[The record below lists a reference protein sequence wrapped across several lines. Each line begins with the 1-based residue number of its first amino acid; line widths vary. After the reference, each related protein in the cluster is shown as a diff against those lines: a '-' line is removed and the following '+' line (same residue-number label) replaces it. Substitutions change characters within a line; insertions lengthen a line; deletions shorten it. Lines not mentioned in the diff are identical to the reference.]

1 VKAHWL
7 SLAVIVALSVCL
19 RATAAEPRIDKY
31 VKYDTGDFVVLTSR
45 GGAQA
50 RDFMQNLTRF
60 RVALEKILG
69 KRAARSGIATHIFI
83 TSTRDWEKYLMPREQ
98 AGGFF
103 QRSRFEN
110 YMALEGDAGDYA
122 LYVMFHEYTHF
133 YLSSQFAGEYPP
145 WFNEGLAELMAY
157 AKFKGNRVILQIPGF
172 RLDEARDRDWIPFE
186 RLIKVSQ
193 SSPEYQNHKLADAF
207 YAQAWLTVHY
217 GLVEERAFGRQI
229 IDYLTQVNSLVPQEE
244 AMHKAFGDLDAID
257 HKLRA
262 YSRNRQMLSGAVDLG
277 DVPEVSLPAPQ
288 PLEDTEALAALID
301 VMLEAH
307 IAPARTRPL
316 VESLKRRAPESARSY
331 ILAARLAQ
339 FDDDL
344 PGFDA
349 AIDKAE
355 VFLDDGDW
363 RSRRE
368 FGSAL
373 LSRSL
378 YSDPLGNRKSEDD
391 ERDLRRAAKRLG
403 EAVNLNQEDAEA
415 LWGLGSALSRLDRQL
430 DLADTALQAAYARV
444 PASAAIAMSLAEL
457 KGREQKPEEMIPFL
471 KDTIRYADNLSTR
484 QWATDTLESTQK
496 YIAERAAV
504 EAENKKQHEKYE
516 KDLADYEKKYGK
528 VKKQKKTG

>member
-1 VKAHWL
+1 MKGQWL
-7 SLAVIVALSVCL
+7 SLVAVVI
-19 RATAAEPRIDKY
+19 ATAGQAAWGGEPRIDKY
-31 VKYDTGDFVVLTSR
+31 VKYDTGDFVIITSR
-45 GGAQA
+45 GGTQA
-50 RDFMQNLTRF
+50 RDFVQNLTRF

-69 KRAARSGIATHIFI
+69 KRAARSGIGTHIFI
-83 TSTRDWEKYLMPREQ
+83 TSTRDWEKYLMPRESV
-98 AGGFF
+98 GGFF

-110 YMALEGDAGDYA
+110 YMALEGDAGEYA

-172 RLDEARDRDWIPFE
+172 RLDEARDKDWIPFE
-186 RLIKVSQ
+186 RLIKVNQ

-217 GLVEERAFGRQI
+217 GLVEERTFGRQI
-229 IDYLTQVNSLVPQEE
+229 VAYLTQVNTLVPQEE
-244 AMHKAFGDLDAID
+244 AMQKAFGDFDVID

-288 PLEDTEALAALID
+288 PLQDTEALAALID

-307 IAPARTRPL
+307 IAPERTRPL
-316 VESLKRRAPESARSY
+316 VESLKRRAPDSARSY

-339 FDDDL
+339 FDDDP

-349 AIDKAE
+349 AINKAE
-355 VFLDDGDW
+355 SLLADGDW
-363 RSRRE
+363 LSRRE

-373 LSRSL
+373 LTRSL
-378 YSDPLGNRKSEDD
+378 YSDPLNTRKSEDD

-403 EAVNLNQEDAEA
+403 EAINLNQDDAEA
-415 LWGLGSALSRLDRQL
+415 LWGLGSALTRLDRQL

-444 PASAAIAMSLAEL
+444 PASAAIAMSLADL

-484 QWATDTLESTQK
+484 QWATETLESTQK
-496 YIAERAAV
+496 YIAERDAV

-516 KDLADYEKKYGK
+516 KDLAEYEKKYGK
-528 VKKQKKTG
+528 ARKTRKGS